1 MIKDILIYPDKKI
14 NIIAPDLRSF
24 DDELKS
30 VIKDLKDTI
39 EANNL
44 QALAAGQ
51 IGTPIAV
58 IVVKQDDGSYLEIV
72 NPRIIK
78 KEGFV
83 SSTESTPY
91 FPDKEYTV
99 KRFKKIKLIYQ
110 DPKGEQHS
118 LSADGDFAI
127 LLQRKID
134 YVFGGTL
141 TSRLDLKT
149 RQKVEY
155 DLESE
160 GFGGACPTVFKRD
173 YVMSMLQKVLFFIFL
188 TIFAPLLSF
197 ERGTLDSMMTFDKY
211 ATGVAIVLLI
221 AYFYVAYGESKKY
234 GRCSSCQMGN
244 IVSNTLLYSALTAI
258 ISTAAY
264 FSLN

>member
-1 MIKDILIYPDKKI
+1 MIRDILIYPDKKI
-14 NIIAPDLRSF
+14 NTIAPDLRSF
-24 DDELKS
+24 DEKLLS
-30 VIKDLKDTI
+30 VIEDLKDTI
-39 EANNL
+39 EANSL
-44 QALAAGQ
+44 KALAAGQ
-51 IGTPIAV
+51 IGIPIAV
-58 IVVKQDDGSYLEIV
+58 IVIKQDDGSFLEIV

-91 FPDKEYTV
+91 FPNKEYTV

-110 DPKGEQHS
+110 DKKGEQHS

-141 TSRLDLKT
+141 TNRLDLKT

-155 DLESE
+155 DLASE
-160 GFGGACPTVFKRD
+160 GFGEACPTVFKRD

-188 TIFAPLLSF
+188 TIFAPLFSF
-197 ERGTLDSMMTFDKY
+197 EKDTLSSIITFDKY
-211 ATGVAIVLLI
+211 ATIAAVVLLVG
-221 AYFYVAYGESKKY
+221 YFYVAYGESKRY

-258 ISTAAY
+258 ISTAAH
-264 FSLN
+264 FALS